1 MLNQTLCSL
10 DDHFR
15 NPFMPVREFIKGGI
29 NNLYIFAD
37 HGFFDVRY
45 LLRALID
52 QKDNHMHIRVVGGNS
67 LRNLL

>member
-1 MLNQTLCSL
+1 
-10 DDHFR
+10 
-15 NPFMPVREFIKGGI
+15 MPVRKFFKGGI

-52 QKDNHMHIRVVGGNS
+52 QKDDHMHIRVVGGNG
-67 LRNLL
+67 LRHLL